1 MNKNFVPEK
10 FLQIKAK
17 KEEQSIKRGLIILLL
32 SNLMILP
39 VNINNIMRNNNLDT
53 DVSLDI
59 VESESFF
66 DAKKEVLSWIEI
78 LESYSNFGEIK
89 DNTGEMLIKN
99 NKSLEDIKEK
109 INITKINN
117 SERGYFI
124 SVAGEER

>member
-1 MNKNFVPEK
+1 M
-10 FLQIKAK
+10 
-17 KEEQSIKRGLIILLL
+17 
-32 SNLMILP
+32 
-39 VNINNIMRNNNLDT
+39 
-53 DVSLDI
+53 
-59 VESESFF
+59 
-66 DAKKEVLSWIEI
+66 LSWIEI

>member
-53 DVSLDI
+53 DVS
-59 VESESFF
+59 
-66 DAKKEVLSWIEI
+66 
-78 LESYSNFGEIK
+78 
-89 DNTGEMLIKN
+89 
-99 NKSLEDIKEK
+99 
-109 INITKINN
+109 
-117 SERGYFI
+117 
-124 SVAGEER
+124 